1 MMNWCSLPIARAYAF
16 ALYVD
21 QDMVSKIKG
30 STSSSAPADRM
41 VAAKVESPQ
50 CGDVTLVLKMA
61 RDIDGE
67 HLAHGFF
74 NSVSARWA
82 KRTGAASAPT
92 QASQPAEATGANSEA
107 PLAQIRALADQFNG
121 MKLAMGDE
129 VAFRWHRDGT
139 LHTTVQG
146 GITPQRAFVVRSTD
160 VIAAL
165 FAVYVSEGA
174 VSEEGRATFDAN
186 LESMGGLQAAGQG
199 DVSALLRP
207 VVDRHVSER

>member
-1 MMNWCSLPIARAYAF
+1 MLDAVQAA
-16 ALYVD
+16 
-21 QDMVSKIKG
+21 
-30 STSSSAPADRM
+30 SSADAPGNQL
-41 VAAKVESPQ
+41 VSAKVASPH
-50 CGDVTLVLKMA
+50 CGDATLVLKMA

-92 QASQPAEATGANSEA
+92 QASQPAEATGGDKTA

-129 VAFRWHRDGT
+129 VVFRWNRDGT
-139 LHTTVQG
+139 LKTTVQG
-146 GITPQRAFVVRSTD
+146 GILPPRAFTVEDTD

-165 FAVYVSEGA
+165 FAVYTGEGA

-186 LESMGGLQAAGQG
+186 LESMAGLQAAG
-199 DVSALLRP
+199 SADASTLLQP
-207 VVDRHVSER
+207 VVDRHISER

>member
-21 QDMVSKIKG
+21 QDMVASIGRQQG
-30 STSSSAPADRM
+30 STAAAARLVDTKLSSPA
-41 VAAKVESPQ
+41 
-50 CGDVTLVLKMA
+50 CGDTAIVLKMA

-67 HLAHGFF
+67 HLSHGFF

-82 KRTGAASAPT
+82 KRVGAASAPT
-92 QASQPAEATGANSEA
+92 QANQPKQALDDSSS

-121 MKLAMGDE
+121 LKLAMGDE
-129 VAFRWHRDGT
+129 VVFRWHRDGT

-146 GITPQRAFVVRSTD
+146 GITPPRSFVVDDPD

-165 FAVYVSEGA
+165 FAVYTGEGA

-186 LESMGGLQAAGQG
+186 LADMASQPPAEGA
-199 DVSALLRP
+199 DVSTLLRP
-207 VVDRHVSER
+207 VVRRHVSER